1 VRETWTH
8 TAALGTDDW
17 QVATTAYA
25 HSPSHAYYTSDPN
38 ALKDDRLQTRS
49 FVVPPNGQLTF
60 WHTYNLENQ
69 CDGGVLEISID
80 GGATF
85 NDLGAS
91 MLSGGYTGALTC
103 STNPIRTR
111 SAWTGGGLGTM
122 SQVVVNL
129 SAFAGQTALLRFR
142 LVADDGVGGGGWFI
156 DDVMVV
162 GR

>member
-1 VRETWTH
+1 M
-8 TAALGTDDW
+8 
-17 QVATTAYA
+17 
-25 HSPSHAYYTSDPN
+25 
-38 ALKDDRLQTRS
+38 
-49 FVVPPNGQLTF
+49 PPNGQLTF

-69 CDGGVLEISID
+69 CDGGVLEISTN
-80 GGATF
+80 GGTTF
-85 NDLGAS
+85 TDLGAAI
-91 MLSGGYTGALTC
+91 LSGGYTGALTC

-111 SAWTGGGLGTM
+111 SAWTGGGLGAM

-156 DDVMVV
+156 DDVTVS